1 MSVWRALPVVALL
14 FSMSPAIAEEVRN
27 PLTESETWE
36 DLKYDV
42 VGDAEILDGSDRLA
56 FEAPFRAHDAATVPI
71 TIKEIDGDGPDFVR
85 LTLIVD
91 ENPAPIAAEFSF
103 GPAMGEIDLE
113 ARVRVDAYTNVR
125 AIAETADG
133 EFYMVGRYVRASGGC
148 SAPSLKDSEAA
159 LANIGKMRLRL
170 FDLKDIQKKTASLQ
184 SGARREA
191 QIMMRHP
198 NYSGFQRNQL
208 THLFVLMERMAPG
221 ILAKIGADGVSTAI
235 VPEHELG
242 IALKIDDGD
251 KVAAEVALGAVL
263 NTLGVLPKG
272 ESKMLA
278 DYFRPSITNSRGE
291 SVGRVEPS
299 SDWEAMV
306 AKE

>member
-1 MSVWRALPVVALL
+1 MMR
-14 FSMSPAIAEEVRN
+14 
-27 PLTESETWE
+27 
-36 DLKYDV
+36 
-42 VGDAEILDGSDRLA
+42 RLC
-56 FEAPFRAHDAATVPI
+56 
-71 TIKEIDGDGPDFVR
+71 
-85 LTLIVD
+85 
-91 ENPAPIAAEFSF
+91 APIAAEFSF

-170 FDLKDIQKKTASLQ
+170 FDLKDIQKKTAPLQ

-208 THLFVLMERMAPG
+208 THHQGDQLVFSLSGGISISEDPSFRFKFVDNGAGSFDVRATDTDGEVFERNFP
-221 ILAKIGADGVSTAI
+221 T
-235 VPEHELG
+235 VPE
-242 IALKIDDGD
+242 A
-251 KVAAEVALGAVL
+251 
-263 NTLGVLPKG
+263 
-272 ESKMLA
+272 
-278 DYFRPSITNSRGE
+278 
-291 SVGRVEPS
+291 
-299 SDWEAMV
+299 
-306 AKE
+306 